1 MTLEFRL
8 LGIFVWDLYLYNLQT
23 LCVILLIIKLFSGKM
38 LDLVTCAILS
48 IITTISLIVLAI
60 GSSYRLKKIRQQDL
74 KIVLPKNVLENH
86 QPIWAHRAFQNKT
99 KSINPAVA
107 LEYDVDMVTSQK
119 IEKCS
124 NPDPICITIQK

>member
-1 MTLEFRL
+1 MGVAIDTKRCEKLNFLWKFTLL
-8 LGIFVWDLYLYNLQT
+8 LMVNKY
-23 LCVILLIIKLFSGKM
+23 SGKM

-60 GSSYRLKKIRQQDL
+60 GSSYRLKKIQQQDL

-86 QPIWAHRAFQNKT
+86 QPIWAQRAFQNKT

-107 LEYDVDMVTSQK
+107 LEYNVDMVTSQK